1 MEIFIDF
8 GLFELVA
15 AVGLAALS
23 RTIYA
28 RKLVGI
34 LFLISSAVV
43 PLILLLVVSSP
54 TQRWIAAVC
63 VATTLVNVSVVAAV
77 LQNGNVP
84 RLRFPQRHRELDLT
98 HIQRGLSPD
107 PHARASHTED
117 EKVKDL
123 PVPDLQIH

>member
-1 MEIFIDF
+1 MEIFFDF

-23 RTIYA
+23 WTIYS

-43 PLILLLVVSSP
+43 PVILLVVVSSP

-84 RLRFPQRHRELDLT
+84 RLSFPQRQARPGAYT
-98 HIQRGLSPD
+98 TRAVPN
-107 PHARASHTED
+107 PHTQVSHTED
-117 EKVKDL
+117 ENVKDL
-123 PVPDLQIH
+123 PIPDLQTH